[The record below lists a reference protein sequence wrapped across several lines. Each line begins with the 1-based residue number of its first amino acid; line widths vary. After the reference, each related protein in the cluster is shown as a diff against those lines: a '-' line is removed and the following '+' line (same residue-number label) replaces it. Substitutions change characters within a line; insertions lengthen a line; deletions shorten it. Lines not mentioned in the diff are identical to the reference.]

1 MIYASS
7 GQTSAIAPYGL
18 AGLTTATMQVALDG
32 ALSAPIA
39 LPVVPAVPAIFTS
52 DASGQGQAVAVN
64 NSSGQLNSPANPVN
78 RGDYIIFYV
87 TGNGQTNPAGLDG
100 WLVSGTLPWTAQPY
114 SATVGGVPATVTYAG
129 GAPGFVMGLAQF
141 NVQIPDGAPTGPSVQ
156 LAVTVGGVATPAG
169 VTIAVQ

>member
-1 MIYASS
+1 M
-7 GQTSAIAPYGL
+7 T
-18 AGLTTATMQVALDG
+18 
-32 ALSAPIA
+32 
-39 LPVVPAVPAIFTS
+39 
-52 DASGQGQAVAVN
+52 
-64 NSSGQLNSPANPVN
+64 
-78 RGDYIIFYV
+78 GD
-87 TGNGQTNPAGLDG
+87 GQTNPAGLDG
-100 WLVSGTLPWTAQPY
+100 WPVSGTLPWTAQPY